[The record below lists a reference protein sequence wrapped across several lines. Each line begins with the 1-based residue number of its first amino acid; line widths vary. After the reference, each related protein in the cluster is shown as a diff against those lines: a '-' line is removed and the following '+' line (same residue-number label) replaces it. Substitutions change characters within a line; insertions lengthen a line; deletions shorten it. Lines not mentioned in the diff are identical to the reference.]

1 MTTKNIKPNT
11 KKSEKSKAVKEELPE
26 STSDVITEVDS
37 TNSPLVDVDL
47 AYQTVLVG
55 HAPKLSTK
63 ATGAVGYE
71 LAINTDDKRQYL
83 RLTSNNSGGL
93 FSKEWVGL
101 DAIYALLESLDVDK
115 PFKSSTFK
123 AVIKGGSSNNV
134 SFLSAVLR
142 CEEVALILPSDK
154 SQYLHAHNPL
164 LINRRE
170 QLSKLKP
177 LPTPTD

>member
-1 MTTKNIKPNT
+1 MTTKNVKATT
-11 KKSEKSKAVKEELPE
+11 KNAEKSKAVKEEVSQSIADE
-26 STSDVITEVDS
+26 VIDVDL

-63 ATGAVGYE
+63 AIGTVGYE

-101 DAIYALLESLDVDK
+101 DTIYALLDSLDVDK

-142 CEEVALILPSDK
+142 CEEIALILSSDK

-164 LINRRE
+164 LINRKE
-170 QLSKLKP
+170 HLSKLKP